1 MTRRRSYNVGMW
13 ACVIIQSKFSLCVM
27 RISTV
32 AARQASRVL
41 PYILPEMMTST
52 STPGPKLMA
61 MLQVG
66 DGVDGERKWLAK
78 KSEVEKRTSF

>member
-1 MTRRRSYNVGMW
+1 MVFFSY
-13 ACVIIQSKFSLCVM
+13 AFRAELK
-27 RISTV
+27 
-32 AARQASRVL
+32 
-41 PYILPEMMTST
+41 
-52 STPGPKLMA
+52 MA